1 MASVPPPVLRPGQ
14 GRLAGTVLRA
24 AHPSTCVLRG
34 PAVVGGIP
42 GHGGWVGLEVAAYDW
57 LGRPEPA
64 ALSPSKEL
72 ELGSNGGPPQ
82 LRLRSPVPVPRVRV
96 AGQWVAFRFAPLA
109 WKVWQSFQTVEEG
122 SWVPDPTPFCR
133 FSPEPPAAVTL
144 TPLRRG
150 TCARGGTRAPS
161 CRKPGRKPG
170 TTPSRQPPPR
180 APAGWRAT
188 PPPPPPPRAPGGG
201 GAPPPPPP
209 PRPGGPACTLR
220 GTAATFGLSG
230 PKTGFGCSASGSF
243 APSTTATCG
252 CCSRGE
258 GRGKA
263 GVTASTPT
271 GRATRRRRTPEPG
284 AVSRSCSARRPR

>member
-42 GHGGWVGLEVAAYDW
+42 GHGGGVGLEVAAYDW

-144 TPLRRG
+144 TLRRG
-150 TCARGGTRAPS
+150 MCTG
-161 CRKPGRKPG
+161 
-170 TTPSRQPPPR
+170 RQPPPR
-180 APAGWRAT
+180 SQTRAAWPVPT
-188 PPPPPPPRAPGGG
+188 AKHGG
-201 GAPPPPPP
+201 
-209 PRPGGPACTLR
+209 CI
-220 GTAATFGLSG
+220 GLWD
-230 PKTGFGCSASGSF
+230 FE
-243 APSTTATCG
+243 
-252 CCSRGE
+252 SRFYL
-258 GRGKA
+258 
-263 GVTASTPT
+263 
-271 GRATRRRRTPEPG
+271 
-284 AVSRSCSARRPR
+284 